1 VSAGGAD
8 ALLIQLAPDGAVRA
22 GWRFGGTGDDYAS
35 SAALGVGGDV
45 ILTGTFE
52 STIDLGGLEL
62 MSAGANDVFVLA
74 LDRFH
79 RVRGATRLGGAG
91 ADGAMS
97 LAATDD
103 GRVFVAGSVGGQVS
117 IQELVP

>member
-8 ALLIQLAPDGAVRA
+8 ALLIHLAPDGAVRGA
-22 GWRFGGTGDDYAS
+22 WQFGGTGNDYAS
-35 SAALGVGGDV
+35 EADLGADGDLV
-45 ILTGTFE
+45 FTGTFE
-52 STIDLGGLEL
+52 TTMDLGVTEL
-62 MSAGANDVFVLA
+62 TSAGANDIFVLA

-97 LAATDD
+97 LAVTDD
-103 GRVFVAGSVGGQVS
+103 ARVFVSGAIGGQVLL
-117 IQELVP
+117 QELIP